1 MKIATWNVNSVLAR
15 TDNVASWLETARPD
29 VACLQ
34 ETKCIDDRFPCLEF
48 ENKGY
53 GSALFGQATYN
64 GVAVLSRGPIEVLRR
79 GLPDDTEDA
88 QRRLL
93 DIRTQGVRIINVYAP
108 NGEKVG
114 SNKYSFKL
122 AWYGRLRQYL
132 DTYCQTDEPLI
143 LCGDFNV
150 APDERDVYDPRVWEG
165 RILFSIP
172 EREALGRIVSWGLVD
187 LFRAHHAEPGLFTW
201 WDYRAGA
208 FRRNQGLRI
217 DHLLATAP
225 LAERCT
231 GVEIDR
237 QVRAKERPS
246 DHAPVIAEFRE

>member
-1 MKIATWNVNSVLAR
+1 MKVATWNVNSVLAR
-15 TDNVASWLETARPD
+15 TENVVSWLETARPD

-34 ETKCIDDRFPCLEF
+34 ETKCIDDRFPCVEF
-48 ENKGY
+48 ETQGY

-64 GVAVLSRGPIEVLRR
+64 GVAVLSRAPVEVLRR
-79 GLPDDTEDA
+79 GLPDDREDA

-108 NGEKVG
+108 NGERVG
-114 SNKYSFKL
+114 SDKYSFKL

-132 DTYCQTDEPLI
+132 DDHCRNDEPLI

-150 APDERDVYDPRVWEG
+150 APDERDVYDPLVWEG

-172 EREALGRIVSWGLVD
+172 EREALQSLVSWGLVD
-187 LFRAHHAEPGLFTW
+187 LFRVHHAEPGLFSW

-217 DHLLATAP
+217 DHVLATAP
-225 LAERCT
+225 MAERCT

-246 DHAPVIAEFRE
+246 DHAPVIAEFTE

>member
-1 MKIATWNVNSVLAR
+1 MKVATWNVNSVLAR
-15 TDNVASWLETARPD
+15 TENVVSWLEAARPD

-34 ETKCIDDRFPCLEF
+34 ETKCIDDRFPCVEF
-48 ENKGY
+48 EDKGY

-79 GLPDDTEDA
+79 GLPDDTEES

-93 DIRTQGVRIINVYAP
+93 DIRAQGVRIINVYAP
-108 NGEKVG
+108 NGERVG
-114 SNKYSFKL
+114 SDKYSFKL
-122 AWYGRLRQYL
+122 AWYRRLRQYL
-132 DTYCQTDEPLI
+132 DAHCRTDEPLI

-150 APDERDVYDPRVWEG
+150 APDERDVYDPLVWEG

-172 EREALGRIVSWGLVD
+172 EREALQSLVSWGLVD
-187 LFRAHHAEPGLFTW
+187 LFRVHHSEPGLFSW

-217 DHLLATAP
+217 DHVLATAP
-225 LAERCT
+225 MVERCT

-246 DHAPVIAEFRE
+246 DHAPVIAEFSE